1 MGNRRN
7 HNESLIAG
15 LDQGIA
21 CVSPDGKVRYANARF
36 AEILGINPNIGLR
49 GKRLADYLSGASV
62 PEFSSAL
69 AAARNGKVEGEIQ
82 VPQGDTFRT
91 VDATFE
97 RIKDRVPTVRIVI
110 SEITSAVETKL
121 TLEKYEASMQSL
133 SARILQLQDQERRR
147 IARELHDTSGQD
159 LAVLLMSL
167 SQVNRKLE
175 QAGVPEGTRQTLADA
190 MDLARRVEGQIRT
203 LSYLLHPPLLD
214 ELGLGAAL
222 RWYAEGFQ
230 KRSGIIVEILSP
242 GNAPRLVPEHEVALF
257 RVVQEC
263 LSNILRHSESNRA
276 RIRLLFPKGLAEVS
290 VRDYGKG
297 IPSPKLAEAAKGKSL
312 GVGIAGMGERLE
324 QIGGK
329 IEIRSGQGGTLVV
342 ARVPMETREQS
353 LEPTSAPLAE
363 QAPTTLGQAP
373 RRILIA
379 DDHEVTRQGIRS
391 VLQNEADLEVCGEAG
406 DGIEAV
412 AKTRELHPE
421 LIILDLTMPRCGGF
435 GALKRLREAWSNT
448 KILVFTTHSYAHLVG
463 TLRASGCDGY
473 VSKGKPPEELLRG
486 IRTVLQGEQYFSQDA
501 QAATAG

>member
-1 MGNRRN
+1 MANHKN
-7 HNESLIAG
+7 HNQSLIEG
-15 LDQGIA
+15 LDLGIA
-21 CVSPDGKVRYANARF
+21 GVSPDGKVRYANARF
-36 AEILGINPNIGLR
+36 AEILGISPNITLR
-49 GKRLADYLSGASV
+49 GKRLADYVAGASV

-69 AAARNGKVEGEIQ
+69 AATRNGKVEGEIQ
-82 VPQGDTFRT
+82 VLQGDNFRI
-91 VDATFE
+91 VGATFE
-97 RIKDRVPTVRIVI
+97 RIEDRLPTVRIVI
-110 SEITSAVETKL
+110 SEMTSAIETKL
-121 TLEKYEASMQSL
+121 TLKKYEASMQSL

-167 SQVNRKLE
+167 SQLNRKLE

-190 MDLARRVEGQIRT
+190 MDLARNVEDQIRT

-214 ELGLGAAL
+214 ELGIGAAL
-222 RWYAEGFQ
+222 RWYAEGFK
-230 KRSGIIVEILSP
+230 KRTGIEVEILSP
-242 GNAPRLVPEHEVALF
+242 QNALRLAPEHEMALF

-297 IPSPKLAEAAKGKSL
+297 ISSSKLAEAAKGRSL
-312 GVGIAGMGERLE
+312 GVGIAGMRERLE

-342 ARVPMETREQS
+342 ACVPIETCERPP
-353 LEPTSAPLAE
+353 EPVATTLAE
-363 QAPTTLGQAP
+363 QALATLGQAP

-379 DDHEVTRQGIRS
+379 DDHEVTRRGIRS
-391 VLQNEADLEVCGEAG
+391 LLQNEHDLEVCGEAG

-412 AKTRELHPE
+412 AKTHEMHPD

-435 GALKRLREAWSNT
+435 GALKRLREASSNT
-448 KILVFTTHSYAHLVG
+448 RILVFTTHSYAHLIG

-473 VSKGKPPEELLRG
+473 VSKGTPPEELLRG
-486 IRTVLQGEQYFSQDA
+486 IRTVLQGVQYFRQEA
-501 QAATAG
+501 LAATAG